1 MLRRSMVAILAAAA
15 MSLAPG
21 AIQAQTAQYGDEYR
35 EGSAFD
41 KMQGKLG
48 RGLANIFTGV
58 VEVPKNISREW
69 RKSDP
74 ITGIIVGGVK
84 GVGYFATRVAVG
96 AYETVTFPIPVPA
109 NYEPLMYPPTPL
121 PEVWG
126 EQLPYFDRD
135 GEQRTGL

>member
-1 MLRRSMVAILAAAA
+1 MLRRTMVALVTAAA
-15 MSLAPG
+15 MSLAAG
-21 AIQAQTAQYGDEYR
+21 AAQAQAQYGDEYR
-35 EGSAFD
+35 ENSAFG
-41 KMQGKLG
+41 KMQDKLG
-48 RGLANIFTGV
+48 RGIANILTGV

-74 ITGIIVGGVK
+74 ITGLIVGGVK
-84 GVGYFATRVAVG
+84 GVGYFGTRVVVG

-109 NYEPLMYPPTPL
+109 NYEPLMFPPTPL

-135 GEQRTGL
+135 GDMRTGL